1 MITYSFRSPLT
12 RADSRKS
19 RVRKER
25 VCERS
30 WRAPYDQPRAPRT
43 MTSVNRPEFFSYA
56 AMTMISGKIGI
67 TSSTSVTSDSA
78 PSAIPPR
85 YAAETPM
92 STANA
97 VARPPTPNAMM
108 IDWRVPQISCERTS
122 WPYAVVPNQ
131 WWLDDPSPG
140 RKSVACG
147 SCGAICPGKIASTR
161 KNTSRISP
169 ASALRF
175 REIARQMST
184 LAPRRASPSG
194 GSGPVAAVG
203 SAAVIAVTS
212 GPGCGG
218 RARR

>member
-1 MITYSFRSPLT
+1 
-12 RADSRKS
+12 
-19 RVRKER
+19 
-25 VCERS
+25 
-30 WRAPYDQPRAPRT
+30 
-43 MTSVNRPEFFSYA
+43 
-56 AMTMISGKIGI
+56 MTMISGKIGI

-161 KNTSRISP
+161 KNTSRITP
-169 ASALRF
+169 ASALRL
-175 REIARQMST
+175 RPTARQRS
-184 LAPRRASPSG
+184 APYPRRASASG
-194 GSGPVAAVG
+194 GSGPGVAVG
-203 SAAVIAVTS
+203 SAAVIAVMS
-212 GPGCGG
+212 GPACAG
-218 RARR
+218 RVWRSRRRRQGSRRAPRPSAAGTAPASARSPGSPPTAGTSSRRRGS